1 MPPKPFNPPRPQSSS
16 NTDSKPR
23 GRPKGPSTNPS
34 HKRKST
40 SATPRAAPKAVSR
53 AKGSAFIKPRVSNA
67 SVSTALS
74 IDSSDG
80 EGEGEGEDEGGEHEE
95 DEELDFGLDSGLDGD
110 ETGAGEEEDT
120 EMMETTM
127 PEASTVSLDEDQEIE
142 GDDNDDD
149 DDHDDDPFSSQPP
162 RKKRSRTSKTNA
174 NADSSHV
181 RALDEPAEARASI
194 PTDLINVLL
203 HSFFKQP
210 GSRIT
215 KDANAAVG
223 RYIETFVREGVAR
236 AEWARENGWE
246 GDGEGGVNAG
256 GNGGYLEVEDLERA
270 APQLILDF

>member
-23 GRPKGPSTNPS
+23 GGPKGPSTNPS

-40 SATPRAAPKAVSR
+40 SATPRAPLKAVSR
-53 AKGSAFIKPRVSNA
+53 AKGSGFIKPRLSNA
-67 SVSTALS
+67 SVSTTLS
-74 IDSSDG
+74 IDSSDE
-80 EGEGEGEDEGGEHEE
+80 EGEGEEEHEGGAHEE
-95 DEELDFGLDSGLDGD
+95 DEELDLDLDSGLDGD
-110 ETGAGEEEDT
+110 ETGTGEEEDT
-120 EMMETTM
+120 EMMGTTI
-127 PEASTVSLDEDQEIE
+127 PEASTVSLDEDQAVE
-142 GDDNDDD
+142 GDDNDNDD
-149 DDHDDDPFSSQPP
+149 DDDDPFSSQPP
-162 RKKRSRTSKTNA
+162 RERLSKSKKTNA
-174 NADSSHV
+174 NADSSYV

-215 KDANAAVG
+215 KDANAAVA